1 MHLSCKRALN
11 GGIER
16 LERALLSPFSTL
28 DDDGEQR
35 QPNTDRQQSPNEQD
49 LPGRRVRMTH
59 WGKKPMARPPDQ

>member
-1 MHLSCKRALN
+1 MHLSCKRALD

-35 QPNTDRQQSPNEQD
+35 QPDTDRQHSPN
-49 LPGRRVRMTH
+49 
-59 WGKKPMARPPDQ
+59 